1 MTANVYVIGNFKG
14 GVGKSTCAQ
23 MLGFES
29 ATVKQRK
36 TLIIDTD
43 MQGNTSDVMGL
54 THMNFNDGAQLEYKN
69 TINDVLMNGL
79 PAEEA
84 IYNIVENLDIMPADI
99 SFELYQ
105 DWVKEK
111 YPSTLAQIEHFANM
125 LAPLREK
132 YDAIYLDVP
141 PSISVYS
148 KSAMYFAEWAIIVLQ
163 TQVKSMR
170 NAEQYIEYME
180 FFTEEF
186 NHDIK
191 VAGIIPFMLEKSDA
205 VDREMY
211 ALAQETYGEHL
222 LKIVVLKNSRL
233 KRYDGSGITIERT
246 KTGRMKQWDK
256 KAHELFVDILN
267 ELDEHETWYR

>member
-1 MTANVYVIGNFKG
+1 MTANIYVIGNFKG

-29 ATVKQRK
+29 AINKNRK

-43 MQGNTSDVMGL
+43 MQGNTSDVMEL
-54 THMNFNDGAQLEYKN
+54 THMNFNDGKSLEYRN
-69 TINDVLMNGL
+69 TINDVLMNGK
-79 PAEEA
+79 PVESA
-84 IYNIVENLDIMPADI
+84 IYNIIDNLDIMPADI
-99 SFELYQ
+99 SFEMYQ

-111 YPSTLAQIEHFANM
+111 YPSTLEQINYFSNV
-125 LAPLREK
+125 LDPLREK

-148 KSAMYFAEWAIIVLQ
+148 KSAMYFADWAIIVLQ

-170 NAEQYIEYME
+170 NAQQYIEYME

-191 VAGIIPFMLEKSDA
+191 VAGVIPFMLEKSDA
-205 VDREMY
+205 VDKEMY
-211 ALAQETYGEHL
+211 ALAKETYGEHL
-222 LKIVVLKNSRL
+222 LKNVVLKNSRL

-246 KTGRMKQWDK
+246 KIGNMKQWDK
-256 KAHELFVDILN
+256 KAHELFVEILT
-267 ELDEHETWYR
+267 ELDNHETWYL